1 MAQGGQ
7 GVGGFARLA
16 DGDDQGA
23 RLGHAGAVA
32 VFAGHLHAA
41 GDAGNRLQPVFGG
54 AAAVVAGATRQD
66 EHAVDVFEH
75 APGSVAIGPIEQL
88 RHDGAD
94 AVQGVGDGIGLL
106 KNLFLHVVAVRPQL
120 HRAAEGLHGFHRALL
135 GQQHMAG
142 FIGQP
147 VAARLQ
153 IDQIALFQVHDLIG
167 HPGNGHGVAGQEKF
181 IFIAPHAQ
189 HQGRTGTRPHH
200 AVRLVLVQ
208 HGNGVGPA
216 QFGAGGFDGL
226 EQVAVVQ
233 AIDQV
238 ADDFGV
244 RLAGKHIALG
254 LQLAAQFLVVFD
266 DAVVYQG
273 DARGHAAA
281 RIQAGAVAKVRV
293 GVGHGRCAVRGPAG
307 VGDAGQ
313 ALKILGLHLR
323 QQLRHPRRAA
333 GALQALADGRATD
346 HAVYG
351 HATGVITPVFQPL
364 QALHQQGHDVAIRDR
379 RDDATHTT
387 IPSKKAKTTQ
397 KAHKNRTKTA
407 MCAILEEAKRNKN

>member
-1 MAQGGQ
+1 M
-7 GVGGFARLA
+7 
-16 DGDDQGA
+16 
-23 RLGHAGAVA
+23 
-32 VFAGHLHAA
+32 
-41 GDAGNRLQPVFGG
+41 
-54 AAAVVAGATRQD
+54 
-66 EHAVDVFEH
+66 
-75 APGSVAIGPIEQL
+75 
-88 RHDGAD
+88 
-94 AVQGVGDGIGLL
+94 
-106 KNLFLHVVAVRPQL
+106 
-120 HRAAEGLHGFHRALL
+120 
-135 GQQHMAG
+135 
-142 FIGQP
+142 
-147 VAARLQ
+147 
-153 IDQIALFQVHDLIG
+153 
-167 HPGNGHGVAGQEKF
+167 
-181 IFIAPHAQ
+181 
-189 HQGRTGTRPHH
+189 
-200 AVRLVLVQ
+200 
-208 HGNGVGPA
+208 
-216 QFGAGGFDGL
+216 
-226 EQVAVVQ
+226 
-233 AIDQV
+233 

-387 IPSKKAKTTQ
+387 IPSKKAKTTR
-397 KAHKNRTKTA
+397 KAHKNRIKLQ
-407 MCAILEEAKRNKN
+407 CAPS